1 MQNLAENLELIIE
14 KTKRLV
20 NECQLLK
27 AENEKLEVQL
37 SHLKVEADQ
46 YKNMAQQKNAIE
58 EEEIVEDKTESKIQV
73 DIEDQNIA
81 AVQDGQTPDSK
92 QLKIKL
98 DEFIEDLDQCIQI
111 IQSGEHGK

>member
-20 NECQLLK
+20 NEYQLLK

-46 YKNMAQQKNAIE
+46 YKKMAEQKIAIE
-58 EEEIVEDKTESKIQV
+58 EEEIVEVKKESEIKV
-73 DIEDQNIA
+73 DIADQNKA
-81 AVQDGQTPDSK
+81 EVDEGKTPDNK

>member
-20 NECQLLK
+20 NEYQLLK

-46 YKNMAQQKNAIE
+46 YKNMALQKIVIE
-58 EEEIVEDKTESKIQV
+58 EEEIAEDKIESKIKV

-81 AVQDGQTPDSK
+81 EVLDGQSPDSK